1 MDYEQLKQ
9 LIIENIKNNCSK
21 DFYFDNELITE
32 YQDLF
37 GDYYRIFATKNKNE
51 IILTRQ
57 YLGSNFFIASLTKLL
72 T

>member
-32 YQDLF
+32 
-37 GDYYRIFATKNKNE
+37 
-51 IILTRQ
+51 
-57 YLGSNFFIASLTKLL
+57 
-72 T
+72 